1 MTPLAA
7 LAAPFPGLRPF
18 QPSEAQIFFG
28 RDEQIGALLERL
40 ARHRFLAVVGASGT
54 GKSSLVRAGLL
65 PAIKGGYLGPTGTSW
80 RIAITHPGD
89 NPMGELAGA
98 LREALVPSEADTGG
112 ILPVL
117 SRSSRGLEELC
128 RRHLASNERILLLL
142 DQFEEIFRFRSVAGE
157 QGRVESAALV
167 RMLLDSTGNTDVIAA
182 GVDDRVY
189 VVLTM
194 RSEYIG
200 KCALFRGLPEP

>member
-1 MTPLAA
+1 M
-7 LAAPFPGLRPF
+7 
-18 QPSEAQIFFG
+18 
-28 RDEQIGALLERL
+28 
-40 ARHRFLAVVGASGT
+40 
-54 GKSSLVRAGLL
+54 
-65 PAIKGGYLGPTGTSW
+65 
-80 RIAITHPGD
+80 
-89 NPMGELAGA
+89 
-98 LREALVPSEADTGG
+98 
-112 ILPVL
+112 
-117 SRSSRGLEELC
+117 
-128 RRHLASNERILLLL
+128 